1 MQDYDKTLRK
11 IRYHLEN
18 NILLALTLEEAMFYK
33 LIKFLFREIIFSNIL
48 SIPLRFL
55 QEELNATKTLYS
67 KKITDLL
74 LKALVGLFLLSLLI
88 IGLIF
93 AFLALAKYL
102 NEVLYSDYKGFLLVS
117 ACCIILAALG
127 LGIFQW
133 YNRSRNK

>member
-1 MQDYDKTLRK
+1 
-11 IRYHLEN
+11 
-18 NILLALTLEEAMFYK
+18 MFYK

-55 QEELNATKTLYS
+55 HEELNATKTHYS

-74 LKALVGLFLLSLLI
+74 LKALIGLFLFSLLI
-88 IGLIF
+88 MGLIF

-102 NEVLYSDYKGFLLVS
+102 NEVLYSDYKGFLLV
-117 ACCIILAALG
+117 AAGCIILAALG

-133 YNRSRNK
+133 YNRNK